1 LSGPGNDLL
10 DTPLAG
16 PAAIRGGALRVLG
29 YGASV
34 LLSVVSA
41 ALLFRHLGVVDS
53 GRYVLVFSLV
63 TIVQGLTDAGITG
76 IGTRE
81 LSTRTGADRERL
93 IKNLLGM
100 RLVLTVAGVALAVL
114 FTVIAG
120 YESVLVAG
128 TALAGFGLV
137 IQNLQS
143 TLALSLMSGLRLGW
157 VAALDLLRQFL
168 VSVLIVALVIA
179 GASLLAFLATPIPAA
194 IVVLLLTALL
204 VRSDVPVSPSF
215 EGREWLVLARET
227 ASFAVATAVNVV
239 YFRIAVVLVS
249 LLAGAT
255 QTGYFGTSFRIIE
268 VLVLVPSVMVGAAFP
283 IFARAARDDH
293 ERLGYALQRT
303 FEAATIGGVGLA
315 LALSLG
321 ASFAIDVIAGAGFG
335 PAKEVLRLQAVSFI
349 GSFPAAVFGYA
360 LLSLRRHRELLYV
373 NLGLLAMTAAL
384 VSVLA
389 LADGARGAA
398 IGTAAGEIT
407 LAIALGVALSR
418 AAPQLRPSLAVLPKV
433 ALAGAAGAAVAFL
446 PLSSLAMAIAGSLV
460 FFAVLLLVRGIPEEL
475 IVELRR
481 FARREAVA

>member
-1 LSGPGNDLL
+1 
-10 DTPLAG
+10 
-16 PAAIRGGALRVLG
+16 
-29 YGASV
+29 
-34 LLSVVSA
+34 
-41 ALLFRHLGVVDS
+41 
-53 GRYVLVFSLV
+53 
-63 TIVQGLTDAGITG
+63 
-76 IGTRE
+76 
-81 LSTRTGADRERL
+81 
-93 IKNLLGM
+93 
-100 RLVLTVAGVALAVL
+100 
-114 FTVIAG
+114 
-120 YESVLVAG
+120 
-128 TALAGFGLV
+128 
-137 IQNLQS
+137 
-143 TLALSLMSGLRLGW
+143 
-157 VAALDLLRQFL
+157 
-168 VSVLIVALVIA
+168 
-179 GASLLAFLATPIPAA
+179 
-194 IVVLLLTALL
+194 VVLLLTALL

-215 EGREWLVLARET
+215 EGREWLALARET
-227 ASFAVATAVNVV
+227 ASFAVAAAVNVV

-249 LLAGAT
+249 LLASGT
-255 QTGYFGTSFRIIE
+255 QTGYFGASFRIIE
-268 VLVLVPSVMVGAAFP
+268 VLVLVPAVMVGAAFP

-293 ERLGYALQRT
+293 ERLRYALQRT

-315 LALSLG
+315 LALALG

-335 PAKEVLRLQAVSFI
+335 PAKEVLRLQALSFI

-407 LAIALGVALSR
+407 LALALGLALSR

-433 ALAGAAGAAVAFL
+433 ALAGAAGATVAFL
-446 PLSSLAMAIAGSLV
+446 PLSSLAMAIAGSVV

>member
-1 LSGPGNDLL
+1 LSAPGNDLL

-53 GRYVLVFSLV
+53 GSYVLVFSLV

-81 LSTRTGADRERL
+81 LSTRTGADRDRL

-100 RLVLTVAGVALAVL
+100 RLVLTVLGVALAVL
-114 FTVIAG
+114 FTVIAD
-120 YESVLVAG
+120 YDEILVAG

-168 VSVLIVALVIA
+168 VSLLIVALVIA
-179 GASLLAFLATPIPAA
+179 GAGLLAFLATPIPAA
-194 IVVLLLTALL
+194 VVVLILTALL
-204 VRSDVPVSPSF
+204 VRRDVPVSPSF
-215 EGREWLVLARET
+215 EGREWLALARET

-268 VLVLVPSVMVGAAFP
+268 VLVLLPSVMVSAAFP

-293 ERLGYALQRT
+293 ERLRYALQRT
-303 FEAATIGGVGLA
+303 FEAATIGGVALA
-315 LALSLG
+315 LALVLG
-321 ASFAIDVIAGAGFG
+321 ASFAIDVIAGSGFG
-335 PAKEVLRLQAVSFI
+335 PAKEVLRLQAISFI
-349 GSFPAAVFGYA
+349 GSFPAMVFGYA
-360 LLSLRRHRELLYV
+360 LLSLRRHRELLVV
-373 NLGLLAMTAAL
+373 NLGLLLMTAGL

-389 LADGARGAA
+389 SADGARGAA
-398 IGTAAGEIT
+398 IGTTTGEIV
-407 LAIALGVALSR
+407 LAVALGVALTR
-418 AAPQLRPSLAVLPKV
+418 ASPHLRPSLAVLPKV
-433 ALAGAAGAAVAFL
+433 ALAGALGACVAFL
-446 PLSSLAMAIAGSLV
+446 PLGSLV
-460 FFAVLLLVRGIPEEL
+460 LSILGSVIFFGVLLLVRGVPEEL
-475 IVELRR
+475 MVELRR
-481 FARREAVA
+481 LVRREAVA